1 MGELSGKGTITMGEG
16 HDHHHPELSESQLRV
31 SALES
36 LLIEKGLLS
45 AAAIDKLVQFY
56 ENDIGPMRGA
66 QVVAHAWIDSAFK
79 KRLLAHPPE
88 ALKELGI
95 TGADN
100 LRVVENSPTV
110 HNVVCCTLCSCYP
123 WAILGLPPRWY
134 KDHAYRSRVV
144 IEPRAV
150 LEEFGVKLPQ
160 STEVRVW
167 DSSAEQR
174 YLVLPMRPK
183 DTEGMREDELVPL
196 ITRDSMIGTG
206 LALSPAGVSP

>member
-1 MGELSGKGTITMGEG
+1 MGEG
-16 HDHHHPELSESQLRV
+16 HDHHHPDLSEAQLRV

-36 LLIEKGLLS
+36 LLVEKGLVS
-45 AAAIDKLVQFY
+45 AAAIDKVVEFY

-66 QVVAHAWIDSAFK
+66 QVVAHAWINSDFK
-79 KRLLAHPPE
+79 RRLLANPPE

-95 TGADN
+95 TGADT
-100 LRVVENSPTV
+100 LRVVENSPAV

-123 WAILGLPPRWY
+123 WVILGLPPRWY

-174 YLVLPMRPK
+174 YLVLPMRPEG
-183 DTEGMREDELVPL
+183 TEGMSEDELVPL

-206 LALSPAGVSP
+206 LALSPAGVVR